1 MESPTTGHLRALI
14 VDDEPDAAVTL
25 AEVLELLG
33 CDVSMCHDGSEC
45 ADQAHRTHPHL
56 ILLDIAMPR
65 KNGFMVAE
73 ELLTTKL
80 PPFYLVALSG
90 HGGPQIVSSCKFAG
104 FDKHVLKP
112 AGIGDLHELIHSAQ
126 QVAAVAMA
134 SKPRLH

>member
-33 CDVSMCHDGSEC
+33 CDVSICHDGSEC
-45 ADQAHRTHPHL
+45 ADQAHSTHPHL

-73 ELLTTKL
+73 ELLTAKL

-112 AGIGDLHELIHSAQ
+112 AGIDDLHELIRSAQ

>member
-14 VDDEPDAAVTL
+14 VDDEPDPAVTL

-45 ADQAHRTHPHL
+45 VDHAHRSHPHL

-65 KNGFMVAE
+65 KNGFVVAE
-73 ELLTTKL
+73 ELLTARL
-80 PPFYLVALSG
+80 PPFYLVALTG
-90 HGGPQIVSSCKFAG
+90 YGGKQIVRACKFAG

-112 AGIGDLHELIHSAQ
+112 AGLEELHQLIHSAQ
-126 QVAAVAMA
+126 QVAAVAMN
-134 SKPRLH
+134 SKPTAR